1 MEFDPLS
8 GKLLLSRI
16 FTASGTEYHAHF
28 LEVLYDTV
36 KRCELDLE
44 YDMGISEVRLS
55 DAIKWDSFTL

>member
-1 MEFDPLS
+1 V
-8 GKLLLSRI
+8 
-16 FTASGTEYHAHF
+16 YF

-55 DAIKWDSFTL
+55 DAIK